1 MVQFERASK
10 QGRKCLLLAHRDG
23 RHLDR
28 PPSLSGHCGHGPIF
42 IAQRSVANDPN
53 RSSNGQFSRNGTLWN
68 VGPRGWSAYSALML
82 AARITL
88 THFSV
93 SLAMTSQI
101 RGGELGCTL
110 PPRSANRALILGSAT
125 SSIGDQCGPRGTCAM
140 PRYSDLS
147 VRN

>member
-1 MVQFERASK
+1 M
-10 QGRKCLLLAHRDG
+10 HRD
-23 RHLDR
+23 REILRAVVNFLLESRTFSHN
-28 PPSLSGHCGHGPIF
+28 
-42 IAQRSVANDPN
+42 QDPN

-88 THFSV
+88 AHFSV
-93 SLAMTSQI
+93 SLPMNLPNSA
-101 RGGELGCTL
+101 GELGITL
-110 PPRSANRALILGSAT
+110 PRRSADRALILGSAI